1 MKSEISTYKMRH
13 NSQASEIVVL
23 KRKNTMELRKEP
35 STEPEAPPDQLGD
48 LLTLLRNI
56 KEKQKTNSRALLEK

>member
-1 MKSEISTYKMRH
+1 
-13 NSQASEIVVL
+13 
-23 KRKNTMELRKEP
+23 MELRKEP

-56 KEKQKTNSRALLEK
+56 KEKQKTNSRALLEKQTELDAAEKEHHEAQEEQKTAY